1 VGEDERWKLGTK
13 KSRNHLVY
21 VMTVTILVR
30 NLLKFN
36 IPIILLMMMLLCVED
51 EGREKNMNIVFVFN
65 LFF

>member
-1 VGEDERWKLGTK
+1 
-13 KSRNHLVY
+13 
-21 VMTVTILVR
+21 
-30 NLLKFN
+30 LKFN